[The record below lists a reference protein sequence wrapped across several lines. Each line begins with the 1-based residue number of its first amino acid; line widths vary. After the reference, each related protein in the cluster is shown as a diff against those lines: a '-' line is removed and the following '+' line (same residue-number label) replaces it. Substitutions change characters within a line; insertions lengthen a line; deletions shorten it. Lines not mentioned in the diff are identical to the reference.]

1 MKKLNGAYVI
11 LIMLGALLTST
22 ELVLSL
28 LNSSLC
34 SSEGCRIV
42 ESYLRFDERYMYA
55 LGFLFFCALFVTGHK
70 EALEKYSSLLLICAL
85 TAEGYLV
92 GFQFFVAHTFCPFC
106 ISVALIIAGLALL
119 KLISGAREPMLVGF
133 CLFILTGSLVGSIN
147 ASSTPIPTDRHY
159 VLIYSKD
166 CPHCE
171 EVIKFSKERSISL
184 TLIEAS
190 EVKGALGWIG
200 IDAVPVLVC
209 NDDDGKKI
217 YTGAKTIKTVLTV
230 KNEPSTKKIAEKSS
244 RAGKTP
250 RPPQKEMTQKSRPI
264 DIFHQSNETFIYSGV
279 SGHTAASNEE
289 VCSIGKNSTVCE

>member
-1 MKKLNGAYVI
+1 MKKLNGAYVF
-11 LIMLGALLTST
+11 LIMLGALLTLT

-55 LGFLFFCALFVTGHK
+55 LGFLFFCALFVAGRR
-70 EALEKYSSLLLICAL
+70 EVLGKYSSLLLICAL

-92 GFQFFVAHTFCPFC
+92 GFQFFVAHTVCPFC
-106 ISVALIIAGLALL
+106 IAVASIVAGLALL

-147 ASSTPIPTDRHY
+147 ASSTPIPSGKY
-159 VLIYSKD
+159 VLIYSRE

-171 EVIKFSKERSISL
+171 EVIRFAKERSIPL
-184 TLIEAS
+184 TLIEAN
-190 EVKGALGWIG
+190 EVKGALGWMG

-217 YTGAKTIKTVLTV
+217 YSGAKTIKAVLTA
-230 KNEPSTKKIAEKSS
+230 KNEPSTKGIPAKSM

-250 RPPQKEMTQKSRPI
+250 RPAQKVITQKSRPME
-264 DIFHQSNETFIYSGV
+264 IFHQSDETVTYSSM
-279 SGHTAASNEE
+279 SGYTAASKEE

>member
-1 MKKLNGAYVI
+1 MKKLNVAYVI
-11 LIMLGALLTST
+11 LIMLGALLTLA
-22 ELVLSL
+22 EFILSL

-34 SSEGCRIV
+34 NSAGCRIV
-42 ESYLRFDERYMYA
+42 EGYLRFDERYMYV
-55 LGFLFFCALFVTGHK
+55 LGFVFFCTLFVAERK
-70 EALEKYSSLLLICAL
+70 EALRKYSSLLLICAL

-106 ISVALIIAGLALL
+106 IAVASIIAGIALL
-119 KLISGAREPMLVGF
+119 KIINGVREPMLVGF

-147 ASSTPIPTDRHY
+147 AASTPIPSGKY
-159 VLIYSKD
+159 VLIYSRE

-171 EVIKFSKERSISL
+171 EVIRFAKERSIPL

-190 EVKGALGWIG
+190 EVKGALGWMG

-217 YTGAKTIKTVLTV
+217 YSGAKTIKAVLTA
-230 KNEPSTKKIAEKSS
+230 KNEPSTKEIPAKSR

-250 RPPQKEMTQKSRPI
+250 RPAQKEITQKSRPME
-264 DIFHQSNETFIYSGV
+264 IFHQSDEAVTYSGM
-279 SGHTAASNEE
+279 SGYTAASKEE